1 VTQALLKMRKL
12 KSGSYDDC
20 RRAGEADEWPQG
32 SKKTYILRD
41 VDDPGEIIAFG
52 FFDTDLETLRNDSD
66 LREQRARFE
75 RMVLGDA
82 TLLRVRPAPLP
93 SARWRSGRG
102 SPV

>member
-1 VTQALLKMRKL
+1 MT
-12 KSGSYDDC
+12 
-20 RRAGEADEWPQG
+20 AGLQE
-32 SKKTYILRD
+32 D
-41 VDDPGEIIAFG
+41 VHLARCVNDPAEIIAFG

-82 TLLRVRPAPLP
+82 TLSRVRPAPLP
-93 SARWRSGRG
+93 SARWRGGRG